1 MGTVYEGWNVSR
13 PGRHNDGA
21 VRLGLALAGAVL
33 LLAVLW
39 LPGRAVPRAAA
50 APAALES
57 VISGTV
63 AWKDSEAPVS
73 GVQVVLKDADQ
84 GTVVGQ
90 TTTDTEGVYTITA
103 GVGNW
108 LVDVPSTQ
116 RYWGYAQTVTA
127 YPHDDYHLDFGI
139 TVRPPEAP
147 PAAPPAAAPPG
158 ATPGAPPA
166 AGPTAAGAAKPG
178 TIPPAGRPA
187 PNESG
192 VLLVLGT
199 ILALLGGVLRYA
211 GQRRSR
217 TAKETC

>member
-1 MGTVYEGWNVSR
+1 MGTLCKGWRASR
-13 PGRHNDGA
+13 PGRRGDGA
-21 VRLGLALAGAVL
+21 VRLGVALAGAVL

-39 LPGRAVPRAAA
+39 LPGRAITPRAAA

-63 AWKDSEAPVS
+63 AWKDSAAPVS

-90 TTTDTEGVYTITA
+90 ATTDAEGVYTITA

-147 PAAPPAAAPPG
+147 PATLPAATPG
-158 ATPGAPPA
+158 ATPA
-166 AGPTAAGAAKPG
+166 AGPAPAGAAKPG
-178 TIPPAGRPA
+178 TMPPAGRPE
-187 PNESG
+187 PSPLG

-199 ILALLGGVLRYA
+199 ILALLGGALRYA
-211 GQRRSR
+211 GQRRFR
-217 TAKETC
+217 AAKETC

>member
-1 MGTVYEGWNVSR
+1 MGMVYEGWRESR
-13 PGRHNDGA
+13 PGRRGDRA
-21 VRLGLALAGAVL
+21 ARLGVALAGAML

-39 LPGRAVPRAAA
+39 LPGRAVPHAAA

-73 GVQVVLKDADQ
+73 GVQVVLKDATQ

-90 TTTDTEGVYTITA
+90 TTTDAEGVYTITA

>member
-1 MGTVYEGWNVSR
+1 MGMVYEGWRESR
-13 PGRHNDGA
+13 PGRRGDRA
-21 VRLGLALAGAVL
+21 ARLGVALAGAML

-39 LPGRAVPRAAA
+39 LPGRAVPHAAA

-73 GVQVVLKDADQ
+73 GVQVVLKDATQ

-90 TTTDTEGVYTITA
+90 TTTDAEGVYTITA

-127 YPHDDYHLDFGI
+127 YPHNDYHLDFGV

-147 PAAPPAAAPPG
+147 SAAPPAAATPG
-158 ATPGAPPA
+158 ATPA
-166 AGPTAAGAAKPG
+166 AGATPGGAAKPG
-178 TIPPAGRPA
+178 TMPPAGRRA
-187 PNESG
+187 PDPLG
-192 VLLVLGT
+192 LLLVLGT
-199 ILALLGGVLRYA
+199 ILALLGGALRVA

-217 TAKETC
+217 AAKETC

>member
-1 MGTVYEGWNVSR
+1 
-13 PGRHNDGA
+13 
-21 VRLGLALAGAVL
+21 
-33 LLAVLW
+33 
-39 LPGRAVPRAAA
+39 
-50 APAALES
+50 

-73 GVQVVLKDADQ
+73 GVQVVLKDAAQ

-90 TTTDTEGVYTITA
+90 TTTDAEGVYTITA

-147 PAAPPAAAPPG
+147 PAAPPAAATPG
-158 ATPGAPPA
+158 ATPGATPA
-166 AGPTAAGAAKPG
+166 AGATPGGAAKPG
-178 TIPPAGRPA
+178 TMPPAGRSAAA
-187 PNESG
+187 PLG
-192 VLLVLGT
+192 FLLVLGT
-199 ILALLGGVLRYA
+199 ILALLGGALRVA

-217 TAKETC
+217 AAKEIC